1 MFLKSTIIN
10 FYNLIINRQNLQ
22 PPQSPLIFCIYF
34 DFHYKE
40 IEKINREK
48 FRKAQSE
55 DKAIAKLKQE
65 LSNLISHS
73 AQSELLEQALKE
85 SIEQKQQ
92 ELNQLEIN
100 RHINQI
106 NRINASDV
114 DLLKYDML
122 STEAKKDVCRK
133 MIEKILEK
141 Q

>member
-1 MFLKSTIIN
+1 MEKGTKELIN
-10 FYNLIINRQNLQ
+10 ELRKTADIL
-22 PPQSPLIFCIYF
+22 
-34 DFHYKE
+34 DFVKVNE
-40 IEKINREK
+40 
-48 FRKAQSE
+48 
-55 DKAIAKLKQE
+55 QE
-65 LSNLISHS
+65 LANLISHS

-133 MIEKILEK
+133 MIEKILLHESGDITIYWK
-141 Q
+141 I

>member
-1 MFLKSTIIN
+1 MQREMTV
-10 FYNLIINRQNLQ
+10 RME
-22 PPQSPLIFCIYF
+22 
-34 DFHYKE
+34 E
-40 IEKINREK
+40 IEKINRAK
-48 FRKAQSE
+48 VKKAQSE

-65 LSNLISHS
+65 LANLISHS

-100 RHINQI
+100 RHISQI

-133 MIEKILEK
+133 MIEKILLHESGDITIYWK
-141 Q
+141 I